1 MILRYLIIL
10 CLVAMPAH
18 ADVGKNLTT
27 FFNKL
32 GGASNISKPGAY
44 EDQQAG
50 FYTGG
55 NIFARNQ
62 VYNSQLAT
70 IQLPSY
76 RAGCGGV
83 DMFMGAFSHI
93 SSDKLTESL
102 KAIGSNAGSFA
113 MMIALEE
120 MSPIVKNT
128 MTELNDWAQKIN
140 SANVNS
146 CEIAATALGS
156 VWPRAEHAKGHMCKM
171 IGTEGTY
178 GKFSDYAAARQGCGA
193 GGKRNDVMKEAEKDP
208 RFKSM
213 LGTEFNLAWK
223 AIQENKFLSQ
233 DLKMAEF
240 FMSISGTIISNKE
253 SNDDFKLHSF
263 ASLANDNNLLGAL
276 LHGGKVEIY
285 KCTDNSGNA
294 NKCLKVVKSE
304 IIIKAE
310 ESLIGQVRKVLESI
324 QNKIYN
330 DVALSPAEIA
340 FLNSTRLPFYKIINV
355 STAFR
360 RGSSGGSTSP
370 VDILDYAELGAVD
383 ILFQY
388 LSEIL
393 DVINESADHIRSAQV
408 DDTQINA
415 FLKSLGQ
422 VRKRIMDKRMGS
434 FKEIEQVI
442 NMVKKTELLE
452 KTLLTKMGSLP
463 EEGV

>member
-1 MILRYLIIL
+1 MILRIIAL
-10 CLVAMPAH
+10 CLVTTTAH
-18 ADVGKNLTT
+18 ADVSKDLTK

-44 EDQQAG
+44 EDQRAG

-62 VYNSQLAT
+62 VHNSQLAT

-93 SSDKLTESL
+93 SSDKLVESL

-156 VWPRAEHAKGHMCKM
+156 VWPRSDIAKGHMCKM
-171 IGTEGTY
+171 IGTEGKY
-178 GKFSDYAAARQGCGA
+178 GGFSDYAAARQGCGA
-193 GGKRNDVMKEAEKDP
+193 GGERSKVMSAAENDP
-208 RFKSM
+208 RFKTM

-223 AIQENKFLSQ
+223 AIQENKFLNQ
-233 DLKMAEF
+233 DFKLAEF
-240 FMSISGTIISNKE
+240 FMSVSGTIISNKE
-253 SNDDFKLHSF
+253 ANDDFKLHSH
-263 ASLANDNNLLGAL
+263 ASLANNNELLGAL

-294 NKCLKVVKSE
+294 NKCLKLVKSA
-304 IIIKAE
+304 ITIDADK
-310 ESLIGQVRKVLESI
+310 SLIGQVRKVLESI
-324 QNKIYN
+324 QNKIYA
-330 DVALSPAEIA
+330 DEALSPSEIA

-360 RGSSGGSTSP
+360 RGQSP

-388 LSEIL
+388 LTEIL
-393 DVINESADHIRSAQV
+393 DVINESADHIRSAQI

-415 FLKSLGQ
+415 FLKSLGE
-422 VRKRIMDKRMGS
+422 VRKRIMDRRMGS

-452 KTLLTKMGSLP
+452 KTILNKAGSLS
-463 EEGV
+463 EGGL

>member
-1 MILRYLIIL
+1 MILRIIAL
-10 CLVAMPAH
+10 CLITTTAH
-18 ADVGKNLTT
+18 ADVSKDLTK

-44 EDQQAG
+44 EDQRAG

-62 VYNSQLAT
+62 VHNSQLAT

-93 SSDKLTESL
+93 SSEKLVESL

-140 SANVNS
+140 SANINS

-156 VWPRAEHAKGHMCKM
+156 VWPRSDIAKGHMCKM
-171 IGTEGTY
+171 IGTEGKY
-178 GKFSDYAAARQGCGA
+178 GGFSDYAAARQGCGA
-193 GGKRNDVMKEAEKDP
+193 GGERSKVMSAAENDP
-208 RFKSM
+208 RFKTM

-223 AIQENKFLSQ
+223 AIQENHFLNQ
-233 DLKMAEF
+233 DLKLAEF
-240 FMSISGTIISNKE
+240 FMSVSGTIISNKE
-253 SNDDFKLHSF
+253 SNDDFRLHSH
-263 ASLANDNNLLGAL
+263 ASLANNNQLLGAL

-294 NKCLKVVKSE
+294 NKCLKLVKSA
-304 IIIKAE
+304 ITIDSDK
-310 ESLIGQVRKVLESI
+310 SLIGQVRKVLESI
-324 QNKIYN
+324 QNKIYA
-330 DVALSPAEIA
+330 DEALSPSEIA

-360 RGSSGGSTSP
+360 RGQSP

-388 LSEIL
+388 LTEIL
-393 DVINESADHIRSAQV
+393 DVINESADHIRSAQI

-415 FLKSLGQ
+415 FLKSLGE
-422 VRKRIMDKRMGS
+422 VRKRIMDRRMGS

-452 KTLLTKMGSLP
+452 KTILNKAGSLS
-463 EEGV
+463 EGGL